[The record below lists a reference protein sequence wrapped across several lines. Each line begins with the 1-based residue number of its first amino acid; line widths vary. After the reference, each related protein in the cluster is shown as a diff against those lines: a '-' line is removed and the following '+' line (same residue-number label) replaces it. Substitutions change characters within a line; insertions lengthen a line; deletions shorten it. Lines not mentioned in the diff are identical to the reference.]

1 MYWRI
6 ITKPNPRWFYRLQKK
21 FVRRCNNVEFSKL
34 NLELETYSDP
44 DEWIIDPRPLTYSIK
59 EFF

>member
-6 ITKPNPRWFYRLQKK
+6 ITNPVGFIVLQKK

>member
-6 ITKPNPRWFYRLQKK
+6 ITKPNPRWFCKKK